1 MKKTFLLLA
10 VAAMAVTGCRSDDNG
25 MNPNG
30 QDQPENGS
38 MNNNSQPSSGNMNN
52 GANNGMNNNQ

>member
-25 MNPNG
+25 MNSN
-30 QDQPENGS
+30 DQNPPGNGS
-38 MNNNSQPSSGNMNN
+38 MNGNTQPSSGNMNN